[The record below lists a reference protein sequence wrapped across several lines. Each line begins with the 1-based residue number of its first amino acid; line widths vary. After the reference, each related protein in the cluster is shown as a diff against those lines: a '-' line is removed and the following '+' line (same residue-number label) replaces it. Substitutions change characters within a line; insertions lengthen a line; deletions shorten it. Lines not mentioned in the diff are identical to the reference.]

1 MKKIMWG
8 IAGLSLVGTAIALQF
23 LPERVPMHFDL
34 AGNIDRW
41 GSKYENLVFPG
52 VILLAALF
60 WTLMIRYYEK
70 KAERTAKEKDRAEAE
85 TNIRVLGIAGIAMS
99 AMFTVMQAFLLC
111 KIGREALSGA
121 SAPTVDM
128 GKVACVL
135 MGVVFI
141 VLGNFMPK
149 TRRNSAVG
157 FRVSWSMYNDNTWRK
172 SNRFGAFA
180 LMAAGVLTVVVAAC
194 MKSSFGAVMVSLGLL
209 LLAALV
215 TALYARRVYL
225 RELEEEKGET

>member
-1 MKKIMWG
+1 MKKIMWA
-8 IAGLSLVGTAIALQF
+8 ISGLSLVGTAAALLF
-23 LPERVPMHFDL
+23 LPERVPLHYDL

-41 GSKYENLVFPG
+41 GSKYENLIFPG
-52 VILLAALF
+52 IILLAALF
-60 WTLMIRYYEK
+60 WTLMIRYFEK
-70 KAERTAKEKDRAEAE
+70 KAEGAAEEKDRAEAK
-85 TNIRVLGIAGIAMS
+85 TNLRVLEIAGIATS

-111 KIGREALSGA
+111 KAGREALSGA
-121 SAPTVDM
+121 SGQTVDI
-128 GKVACVL
+128 GKVACLL

-157 FRVSWSMYNDNTWRK
+157 FRISWSMYNDNTWRK

-180 LMAAGVLTVVVAAC
+180 LTVAGVLTVVAAAC

-215 TALYARRVYL
+215 TALYARRA
-225 RELEEEKGET
+225 